1 MCGSEGDDS
10 LPLPSLVLL
19 GFSIGLAAALAARA
33 DLCLSP
39 RPAIVSKACTAYGI
53 FVGLILVPISIYF
66 YAFHGDWAL
75 LYVVDSRHIPS
86 AFALLCFLLEGL
98 IGLGG
103 FLLGAAWVRTQRE
116 GWAFGAASI
125 SVLAAL
131 AVIFIGWE
139 RLSQVGS
146 YEQFHGQYGLESYGS
161 GAVFQG
167 TLTMGLIFVLGA
179 AYLLVRLFTTGRQMG
194 L

>member
-1 MCGSEGDDS
+1 M
-10 LPLPSLVLL
+10 
-19 GFSIGLAAALAARA
+19 
-33 DLCLSP
+33 
-39 RPAIVSKACTAYGI
+39 
-53 FVGLILVPISIYF
+53 
-66 YAFHGDWAL
+66 
-75 LYVVDSRHIPS
+75 
-86 AFALLCFLLEGL
+86 
-98 IGLGG
+98 
-103 FLLGAAWVRTQRE
+103 RTQRE